1 MAINHSLLK
10 DDLYQAVNGE
20 WLEEAVIPSDKPATG
35 GFMSLAE
42 KVEEVCLKDINA
54 LVEGK
59 LTTTDPLMLEFI
71 KLYKKALDFEYQ
83 EKDNLAEAK
92 DFLNSILSQADY
104 QAITAKMVELLNYKL
119 PSLINLSVEPDM
131 KKAEQNCLYMD
142 VPRLILPDT
151 PYYDEENEKGQF
163 LLNIYQKQ
171 SEELLISLGYN
182 KDQSQQWVKNCI
194 EFDRKLASYQKTQE
208 ELADYTQNYN
218 ARSIAE
224 VKDYCQ
230 EIAIDSFIKQIIK
243 EVPEKIIVTQPS
255 FFEHL
260 DEIVQSDNIEL
271 LKSWIIVSTIN
282 DLSGVLGEDFRLK
295 GSEFSLAL
303 SGTPEPM
310 KAKKFY
316 FYLVRDLFDQVIG
329 TYYGKKY
336 LGFEA
341 RRDIESMLKAMI
353 EVYKKRL
360 EKNQWLSDETIQL
373 AIRKLEKFNY
383 LIGFPNDY
391 PEYYKDLKVNAESSL
406 FKNCLSLKRIHQKDH
421 FSQYKQ
427 AVDRDKW
434 LMPADRVNAYYN
446 PTLNNICFPAAILQA
461 PFYSL
466 DQSRAAN
473 YGGIGAVI
481 AHEISHAFDN
491 NGAKIDENGNLN
503 NWWAEQD
510 FEAFNQKAQ
519 AMVDQWD
526 GMPFGQGKVNGKL
539 TVSEN
544 IADGGGLT
552 AALNALKN
560 EGETDYKE
568 FFINWARIWCQK
580 ARPEYELML
589 LQVDVHAPAELR
601 ANVQVKNLDEFHETF
616 ETSEGDGMWLAPEE
630 RVRIW

>member
-1 MAINHSLLK
+1 MRINQALLK
-10 DDLYQAVNGE
+10 DNLYQAVNGE
-20 WLEEAVIPSDKPATG
+20 WLEKAVIPSDKPATG

-42 KVEEVCLKDINA
+42 KVEEVCLNDISE
-54 LVEGK
+54 LLEDK
-59 LTTTDPLMLEFI
+59 ITTTDPLMLEFI
-71 KLYKKALDFEYQ
+71 KLYKQALDFDQ
-83 EKDNLAEAK
+83 REKDGYVEAK
-92 DFLNSILSQADY
+92 AFLNSILSQADY
-104 QAITAKMVELLNYKL
+104 QAITDKMVELLNYKL

-131 KKAEQNCLYMD
+131 KNAQQNSLYMD

-163 LLNIYQKQ
+163 LLDIYQKQ
-171 SEELLISLGYN
+171 SEELLISLDYDN
-182 KDQSQQWVKNCI
+182 EQSQQWVKNCI
-194 EFDRKLASYQKTQE
+194 EFDRKLAKYQKTQE

-218 ARSIAE
+218 PRSIAE

-230 EIAIDSFIKQIIK
+230 EIAIDSFIKQMIK
-243 EVPEKIIVTQPS
+243 EVPDKIIVTQPS
-255 FFEHL
+255 FFENL
-260 DEIVQSDNIEL
+260 NEIIQSDSIEL
-271 LKSWIIVSTIN
+271 LKSWLLVRTIN
-282 DLSGVLGEDFRLK
+282 DISGILSEDFRLK
-295 GSEFSLAL
+295 GSQFSLAL

-310 KAKKFY
+310 KAKKFN
-316 FYLVRDLFDQVIG
+316 FYLVRDMFDQVIG

-341 RRDIESMLKAMI
+341 RNDIESMVKAMI
-353 EVYKKRL
+353 EVYKNRL

-373 AIRKLEKFNY
+373 AIRKLEKFDY
-383 LIGFPNDY
+383 LIGFPDSY

-406 FKNCLSLKRIHQKDH
+406 FKNCLYLKMIHQKNQ
-421 FSQYKQ
+421 FSEYGQT
-427 AVDRDKW
+427 VDRDKW

-446 PTLNNICFPAAILQA
+446 PTLNNICFAAGILQA

-503 NWWAEQD
+503 NWWTDQD

-519 AMVDQWD
+519 AVVEQWE

-560 EGETDYKE
+560 EGETDFKD

-580 ARPEYELML
+580 ARPDYELML

-601 ANVQVKNLDEFHETF
+601 GNVQVKNLDEFHETF
-616 ETSEGDGMWLAPEE
+616 GISEGDGMWLPPED